1 MKSLKTALDAK
12 GHALLEMPTGTG
24 KTAALLSLITS
35 YKEKHKEIGKFI
47 YCTRTVHEMDQCI
60 AELKQ
65 IENTRKLMKG
75 DSYKSLLGLCLSS
88 RSHLC
93 INEEVL
99 NTEDNL
105 DSLCRGKTAGWVRRK
120 AKEEYNNN
128 NNNNF

>member
-60 AELKQ
+60 TELKQ
-65 IENTRKLMKG
+65 IENTRKLMQG
-75 DSYKSLLGLCLSS
+75 DKYKSLLGLCLSS

-120 AKEEYNNN
+120 AKEEYNLN
-128 NNNNF
+128 